1 MEGGQGFNIGKK
13 TEEAKKDKDLG
24 EERLKNTL
32 GLKENKKD
40 AKREREEYAVG
51 LRKAKRED
59 LLKRR
64 RNIGNS

>member
-1 MEGGQGFNIGKK
+1 VEEDKK
-13 TEEAKKDKDLG
+13 GENLG
-24 EERLKNTL
+24 EERIKKTL
-32 GLKENKKD
+32 GLNANKKD
-40 AKREREEYAVG
+40 AKREREEYAVN

>member
-1 MEGGQGFNIGKK
+1 MEPNGTFNIGKK
-13 TEEAKKDKDLG
+13 TEEDKKDKDVG

-51 LRKAKRED
+51 LRKAKRDE
-59 LLKRR
+59 LIKRR
-64 RNIGNS
+64 RPMNS